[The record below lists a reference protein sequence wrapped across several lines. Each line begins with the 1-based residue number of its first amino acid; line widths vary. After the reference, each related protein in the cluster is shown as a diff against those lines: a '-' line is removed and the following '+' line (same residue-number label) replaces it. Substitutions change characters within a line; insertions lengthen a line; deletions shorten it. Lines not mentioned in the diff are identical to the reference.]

1 MKKLALCLLIPAF
14 LLISENAQAQQA
26 RFPIVKGF
34 GGIYEIANAEMPDT
48 GQEYRIV
55 VDLKALA
62 EDKSTLNPGLNNLAR
77 MMNLHGLG
85 GVPEQKLHVVAA
97 IHGSATEAILT
108 NGAYRK
114 KNGVDNPNLDLI
126 KALKEAG
133 AELYVCG
140 QSLLARGYAQEEVN
154 PEIKIGLS
162 MLTVVTDR
170 MHKGYKLLVFE

>member
-1 MKKLALCLLIPAF
+1 MKNLSLWLLIPAF
-14 LLISENAQAQQA
+14 LLINQSAQAQQA
-26 RFPIVKGF
+26 RFPIVRGF
-34 GGIYEIANAEMPDT
+34 GGIYEIANAEMPDAE
-48 GQEYRIV
+48 QEYRIV
-55 VDLKALA
+55 IDLKALA
-62 EDKSTLNPGLNNLAR
+62 EDKSALNPGLNNLAR

-85 GVPEQKLHVVAA
+85 GIAAENLKVVAA

-108 NGAYRK
+108 NEAYRRR
-114 KNGVDNPNLDLI
+114 NGVDNPNLGLI